1 MSTVKFSFGEPGA
14 QAGRS
19 PFRLAVMAEYLPRD
33 YETGK
38 PDSRYYDLPVDK
50 DNFNEAMVKAGMRLC
65 FDIKNPLAQTPKEL
79 HIDLPL
85 NLIKT
90 LRPDNIVRT
99 VPELKSLLE
108 VREMLVE
115 LKQQQRTVSDFAVR
129 IATYDLPPGT
139 VEEIAAIIQPP
150 RKTGKKSPPPPPPPT
165 DKPAAKDS
173 DTIENILDMIETGQ
187 EQSAT
192 PPAGSRIK
200 DALDDFVRGDKPP
213 SEKINVA
220 AIQKAIAA
228 VDAALGQG
236 VDAIIHHPEF
246 KRIERLW
253 RGLKYLVDQTNFRKN
268 IKLEIINTDKDHL
281 LEVFNKQ
288 IYQPE
293 YDGLSEIPLAAV
305 VLAFEFDAGTPDID
319 LLRELGQKAA
329 EIPLVV
335 LGSVGA
341 SFFGL
346 EESAKLESL
355 PYLNTLL
362 ESPEYVKFNGLRD
375 DPNSRWLAL
384 GFNRFLLRFPYGHE
398 GWAIKSFDYRE
409 SIDDGDDYT
418 WGNPVWGLAS
428 LMTISYAKTGWAT
441 QIGGRSAG
449 STLEDLA
456 VHPFALPNGETV
468 NIPLET
474 IVSDR
479 RLREFDHNGI
489 IPLLCDSNSDDAY
502 FLAEPSVNR
511 PRHDADAAKAEKNA
525 FMASLPYQMYAG
537 EVARFINRRYNE
549 LTSGAGAAEI
559 ESHFA
564 GALAAFNITR
574 DEPGQP
580 GRIKTRVAESST
592 APGKQE
598 LTIEISSPPQIL
610 HGRAVVQ
617 MSLPL
622 RT

>member
-1 MSTVKFSFGEPGA
+1 MSTIKFSFGEPGA

-19 PFRLAVMAEYLPRD
+19 PLRLALMAEFLPRD

-38 PDSRYYDLPVDK
+38 PLTRSLHLPVDK
-50 DNFNEAMVKAGMRLC
+50 DNFNEAMVKAGMRLR
-65 FDIKNPLAQTPKEL
+65 FDIKNPLAGTPKEL
-79 HIDLPL
+79 HVDLPL
-85 NLIKT
+85 NLIKA

-99 VPELKSLLE
+99 IPELKSLLE

-115 LKQQQRTVSDFAVR
+115 VKQRARTVADFAVR
-129 IATYDLPPGT
+129 VAAYDLPPK
-139 VEEIAAIIQPP
+139 VAEAIAAALQPP
-150 RKTGKKSPPPPPPPT
+150 RKGKKKAAPAPPPPKA
-165 DKPAAKDS
+165 KPAPKDS

-187 EQSAT
+187 EQT
-192 PPAGSRIK
+192 ETTETGSKIK
-200 DALDDFVRGDKPP
+200 DVLEDYLRGDKPP

-220 AIQKAIAA
+220 AVQKAITEA
-228 VDAALGQG
+228 DTILGRG
-236 VDAIIHHPEF
+236 IDAIIHHPEF
-246 KRIERLW
+246 RRVERLW

-268 IKLEIINTDKDHL
+268 IKLEIINADRDHV
-281 LEVFNKQ
+281 LEIFNTE
-288 IYQPE
+288 IHQPE
-293 YDGLSEIPLAAV
+293 FDALSEAPLAAV
-305 VLAFEFDAGTPDID
+305 ILAYEFDAATPDIE
-319 LLRELGQKAA
+319 LLRELSRKAA

-346 EESAKLESL
+346 DNAAKLDSL

-362 ESPEYVKFNGLRD
+362 ESPEFVKFNGLRD
-375 DPNSRWLAL
+375 DPTSRWLAL

-409 SIDDGDDYT
+409 SIGGKEDYA

-428 LMTISYAKTGWAT
+428 LMTRSYEKTGWAT

-449 STLEDLA
+449 STLENLA
-456 VHPFALPNGETV
+456 VHPFALPNGDTI

-474 IVSDR
+474 IIPDR
-479 RLREFDHNGI
+479 RLQEFDQNGI

-502 FLAEPSVNR
+502 FLAEPSVHR
-511 PRHDADAAKAEKNA
+511 PRHDADAARAEQNA

-537 EVARFINRRYNE
+537 EVARFINRRYSE

-559 ESHFA
+559 EAHFA
-564 GALAAFNITR
+564 QALAAFNITR
-574 DEPGQP
+574 EEPGQP
-580 GRIKTRVAESST
+580 GRIKTRVAESPT
-592 APGKQE
+592 TPGKQE

-610 HGRAVVQ
+610 HGRAVIQ